1 MRSDPAPVALVTGA
15 ARGIGAATV
24 ARLLCDGYAVTALDS
39 CAGDSDGLLRYPL
52 ATRTDLDA
60 VAALD
65 PDRVLAIQ
73 ADVRDPASRVRSVGG
88 TGQRYGHLDG
98 AVAAAGA
105 LAGGAPLWETPLELF
120 DLMLDVNA
128 KGVWN
133 TAVAAVPAM
142 LTGPDPSRARF
153 VAVVSAAGR
162 HGLFR
167 LAAYTAAK
175 HAAIGIVRGL
185 SADLAGTGVTA
196 VAVCPGSTRT
206 DMLDATADIY
216 RVDVDELTARQ
227 DLRRALEPAEIAG
240 AMIFNVTRR
249 KAVKGPAPSERA
261 ASSSERSKPTRLAVT
276 VAMTNGQVTRI

>member
-1 MRSDPAPVALVTGA
+1 MTALADPTPVALVTGA

-24 ARLLCDGYAVTALDS
+24 ARLLREGYAVTALDS
-39 CAGDSDGLLRYPL
+39 CAGDADEILRYPL
-52 ATRTDLDA
+52 ADPADLDA

-65 PDRVLAIQ
+65 PDRVLAVR
-73 ADVRDPASRVRSVGG
+73 ADVRDPVALAHSVEATVR
-88 TGQRYGHLDG
+88 RYGRLDV

-105 LAGGAPLWETPLELF
+105 IAGGAPLWETPPEQL
-120 DLMLDVNA
+120 DAMLDVNA
-128 KGVWN
+128 KGVWH
-133 TAVAAVPAM
+133 TAAATVPAM

-185 SADLAGTGVTA
+185 AADLAGTGVTA

-206 DMLDATADIY
+206 DMLAATAGIY
-216 RVDVDELTARQ
+216 RTGVDELTAHQ
-227 DLRRALEPAEIAG
+227 DLRRALEPAEIADVIALCASRSG
-240 AMIFNVTRR
+240 AALSGSVVDADGGFH
-249 KAVKGPAPSERA
+249 P
-261 ASSSERSKPTRLAVT
+261 
-276 VAMTNGQVTRI
+276 